1 MYAAI
6 RRYNVNEGAAD
17 RIVERVNAEFLPR
30 LRQAPGFVSYF
41 IIDGGDGTIASV
53 TVFDD
58 KRGADESSRLAC
70 PRDDAQQALARH
82 QAHPGERGAEE
93 PAQALGDLGAHAPRV
108 ETARHHARHLR
119 QGLGVTPAPLRVRVE
134 GGVAQRDRGLRGT
147 THIEVAWPLRL
158 NHTGFLAFH
167 FR

>member
-53 TVFDD
+53 TVFED
-58 KRGADESSRLAC
+58 KRGADDSSRIASEWVRQNLSHLVKTA
-70 PRDDAQQALARH
+70 PVILS
-82 QAHPGERGAEE
+82 GEVRT
-93 PAQALGDLGAHAPRV
+93 HAM
-108 ETARHHARHLR
+108 ETAAR
-119 QGLGVTPAPLRVRVE
+119 
-134 GGVAQRDRGLRGT
+134 
-147 THIEVAWPLRL
+147 
-158 NHTGFLAFH
+158 
-167 FR
+167 